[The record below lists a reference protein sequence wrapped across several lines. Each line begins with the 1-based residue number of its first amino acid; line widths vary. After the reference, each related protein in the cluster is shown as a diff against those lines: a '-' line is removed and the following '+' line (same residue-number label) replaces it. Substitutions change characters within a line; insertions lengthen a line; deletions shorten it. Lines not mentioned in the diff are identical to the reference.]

1 MGLNEKWKEKVRIRL
16 LNRLSKM
23 CQQKIAKTALK
34 TYLLLMRSHA
44 LQGCKHAYTFLSVPV
59 DNAQKNGKKGE
70 FLSEFRLS
78 FHANDD
84 QRKIAKFDNQTYLW
98 SSKGPE
104 TSQQSTRNL
113 ALCVISMGWE
123 KKKEKE
129 HFKPQRQQLTCVTP
143 VFIMVIFFAS
153 RSMPCCGLLRIA
165 VFAAAF
171 GSMMLLLTAYL
182 VPGIVP
188 AGTVVYVAPG
198 FLDSYL
204 LCI

>member
-84 QRKIAKFDNQTYLW
+84 QRKIAKFDNQTYL
-98 SSKGPE
+98 
-104 TSQQSTRNL
+104 
-113 ALCVISMGWE
+113 
-123 KKKEKE
+123 
-129 HFKPQRQQLTCVTP
+129 
-143 VFIMVIFFAS
+143 
-153 RSMPCCGLLRIA
+153 
-165 VFAAAF
+165 
-171 GSMMLLLTAYL
+171 
-182 VPGIVP
+182 
-188 AGTVVYVAPG
+188 
-198 FLDSYL
+198 
-204 LCI
+204 

>member
-78 FHANDD
+78 FHANDN
-84 QRKIAKFDNQTYLW
+84 QQKIAKFDNQTYL
-98 SSKGPE
+98 
-104 TSQQSTRNL
+104 
-113 ALCVISMGWE
+113 
-123 KKKEKE
+123 
-129 HFKPQRQQLTCVTP
+129 
-143 VFIMVIFFAS
+143 
-153 RSMPCCGLLRIA
+153 
-165 VFAAAF
+165 
-171 GSMMLLLTAYL
+171 
-182 VPGIVP
+182 
-188 AGTVVYVAPG
+188 
-198 FLDSYL
+198 
-204 LCI
+204 